1 MLGQRLQMETKVY
14 IMPITSPDI
23 HPSVDHPPPTSTTG
37 LTSSRS
43 YSPQSSV
50 CRALSVFTDN
60 DLVAPEYGH
69 VELIA
74 RFAVQAQLLLFTA
87 AMFHP
92 DEDQLNRFFNE
103 FVLACALPAQA
114 S

>member
-50 CRALSVFTDN
+50 CRALNVFAEN

-69 VELIA
+69 LELIA
-74 RFAVQAQLLLFTA
+74 HFAVEAELLLFTA
-87 AMFHP
+87 AMYPP
-92 DEDQLNRFFNE
+92 DEDRLIAFFNE
-103 FVLACALPAQA
+103 FVLACALPAQV